1 MLIYNEYKFNQNKM
15 KKFLKKASIMLCL
28 TSILMGI
35 FVFAPAGIASAFNT
49 PISEVPSAI
58 VQQTGGEGDLKS
70 LVLRIVNFFLLFLGF
85 LCVLF
90 IIYAGFLYVTSA
102 TDEGNVD
109 TAKGIM
115 KNALIGILII
125 LLSYS
130 IVNTILSAPAAISSP
145 TGAV

>member
-35 FVFAPAGIASAFNT
+35 FVFAPAGIASAFQT

-125 LLSYS
+125 LLSYA
-130 IVNTILSAPAAISSP
+130 IVNTILSATTAVSGA

>member
-1 MLIYNEYKFNQNKM
+1 MNISLTKYKM

-28 TSILMGI
+28 TSVLMGI
-35 FVFAPAGIASAFNT
+35 FVFAPLEIASAFT
-49 PISEVPSAI
+49 TAQDVPDAI
-58 VQQTGGEGDLKS
+58 LRNTGGEGDLKT

-115 KNALIGILII
+115 KNALIGVIII
-125 LLSYS
+125 LLSYA
-130 IVNTILSAPAAISSP
+130 IVNTILSATTAVSSP

>member
-1 MLIYNEYKFNQNKM
+1 MKM
-15 KKFLKKASIMLCL
+15 KKFLKKALIMLSV
-28 TSILMGI
+28 TSLLMGI
-35 FVFAPAGIASAFNT
+35 FVIAPAGIASASLS
-49 PISEVPSAI
+49 PSVSSVPSAI
-58 VQQTGGEGDLKS
+58 IQQTGGEGDLQA

-145 TGAV
+145 TGAVQ